1 MITVVH
7 AGQQPPDEWDASI
20 FLAGPTPRSADVASW
35 RPDALAEIQ
44 RRNTVGVLVVFVPEP
59 EDGSRYPT
67 YDTQVDWE
75 QRWLDAADSILFW
88 VPRDMAT
95 LPGLTTNVEFGRYES
110 SGRVVLGT
118 PENAQHVRYLK
129 YHAERN
135 HVPTTSTLAETVA
148 ASLASIGSG
157 ARRRDGERY
166 VPLLVWRS
174 RTFRTWL
181 AAQQGAGNVPFEGRV
196 EWARGNFLWAYQVNM
211 FLGHE
216 QRTKSNEVV
225 IGRPDVVSIVAYR
238 RGPTVEA
245 NEVVLVREFR
255 LPSAAADGY
264 VRELPGGGVV
274 SGTPAEQ
281 AVAEMAE
288 ETGIKL
294 AAERFRPHQV
304 RQTLATLLAHR
315 QHVFTVELTTGE
327 ITLARE
333 NPGPHGVL
341 EDSERTY
348 VEVRTYGEIL
358 TSELVDWS
366 TLGVLAAVFTA
377 PER

>member
-1 MITVVH
+1 MIKVVY
-7 AGQQPPDEWDASI
+7 AGQQPPHEYDASI
-20 FLAGPTPRSADVASW
+20 FLAGPTPRSDDVPSW
-35 RPDALAEIQ
+35 RPEALAEIQ
-44 RRNTVGVLVVFVPEP
+44 RRNTVDVLAVFVPEP
-59 EDGSRYPT
+59 QDGARYPA
-67 YDTQVDWE
+67 YDSQVEWE

-110 SGRVVLGT
+110 SGRVVLGA
-118 PENAQHVRYLK
+118 PENAQHVRYLQ
-129 YHAERN
+129 YHAQRN
-135 HVPTTSTLAETVA
+135 GVPVVSTLAETVE
-148 ASLASIGSG
+148 ASLAAIGAG
-157 ARRRDGERY
+157 ARRSGGQKH
-166 VPLLVWRS
+166 VPLRVWRS
-174 RTFRTWL
+174 PTFRTWL
-181 AAQQGAGNVPFEGRV
+181 AAHEGAGNIPFEGRV
-196 EWARGNFLWAYQVNM
+196 EWARGDFLWAYRVTM
-211 FLGHE
+211 YHSAE
-216 QRTKSNEVV
+216 DRHKDNEVV

-238 RGPTVEA
+238 SGETVQD

-255 LPSAAADGY
+255 LPAVAPDAY

-274 SGTPAEQ
+274 GGTPAEQ

-288 ETGIKL
+288 ETGMRL
-294 AAERFRPHQV
+294 APERFRPHQV
-304 RQTLATLLAHR
+304 RQALATLLAHR
-315 QHVFTVELTTGE
+315 QHVFTVGLTADE
-327 ITLARE
+327 IAFARE
-333 NPGPHGVL
+333 NPGPYGIV